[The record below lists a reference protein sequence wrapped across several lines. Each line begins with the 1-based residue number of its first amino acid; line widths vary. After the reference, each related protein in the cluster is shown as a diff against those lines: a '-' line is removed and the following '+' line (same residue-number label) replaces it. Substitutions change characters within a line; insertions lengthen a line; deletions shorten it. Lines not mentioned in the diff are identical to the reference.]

1 MNQNIKINTHKKTN
15 QISPLLYGI
24 FFEDIN
30 YAGDG
35 GLYAE
40 LVANRSFEY
49 YDRDGKCDKHK
60 MCWETIGNAA
70 LEVKSDHPLNDVHTH
85 YACLSGKKGSGL
97 RNMGYCREGFAVKD
111 GEHFFFSCYAKSDT
125 AAALTIKI
133 ADSHGEYAR
142 VKNIILNNTW
152 TKLEQEITVNGT
164 CKHAFLE
171 ILLEEET
178 SICLEFVSLFPKK
191 TFCNR
196 RNGLRQDLAEMLKE
210 LQPKFMRFPGGCIVE
225 GRSFENMYCWK
236 DTIGPVEKRK
246 TNWNRWQMEEYQ
258 QEGRNSEDYFQSY
271 GLGFYEYF
279 LLCEDLGAKPVPVVN
294 AGMTCQWHEGLL
306 VPMEQLEQWILDV
319 LDLIEFANGD
329 ETTEWGKKRIEMGH
343 KEPFH
348 LEYIGI
354 GNEQWGDVYFER
366 YEAFEKAISER
377 YPDIKLV
384 TCAGWTVHGE
394 DYDLA
399 VEWMKQNRN
408 RAYAVDEHFYKEPE
422 WFFTNVD
429 RYDDFDRTMPKI
441 FAGEYAAHT
450 GNEIGDR
457 KNNWYAALSEAAFLT
472 GVEKNADH
480 VVMTCYAPLFGRLGH
495 QQWQPNLIWFDND
508 SVFGTPS
515 YYVQKLFSSHI
526 GDHGVETLCED
537 NEIKISASVAADN
550 GRLFVKIV
558 NISNQ
563 EKDIS
568 IRIDRAT
575 AQCIVFEL
583 YGEPDAENNME
594 NPKRI
599 YPVSYEM
606 QMDEIKKL
614 KKYSVTVL
622 DIELNEN
629 EILENKDCKRI
640 CEKN

>member
-1 MNQNIKINTHKKTN
+1 MNQNIKIYTHEKTN

-40 LVANRSFEY
+40 LIANRSFEY

-60 MCWETIGNAA
+60 MCWETIGNAV
-70 LEVKSDHPLNDVHTH
+70 LEIKSDQPLNNVHTH

-97 RNMGYCREGFAVKD
+97 RNIGYCKEGFAVKD

-133 ADSHGEYAR
+133 ADSHQEYVR
-142 VKNIILNNTW
+142 EKINISNNTW
-152 TKLEQEITVNGT
+152 TKLEQELTVNGT

-171 ILLEEET
+171 ILLEEETKT

-236 DTIGPVEKRK
+236 DTIGPVEKRR

-306 VPMEQLEQWILDV
+306 VPMDKLEQWILDV
-319 LDLIEFANGD
+319 LDLIEFANCD
-329 ETTEWGKKRIEMGH
+329 ETTKWGKKRIEMGH

-354 GNEQWGDVYFER
+354 GNEQWGHVYFER
-366 YEAFEKAISER
+366 YEAFEKVISER

-384 TCAGWTVHGE
+384 TSAGWTVHGE

-399 VEWMKQNRN
+399 VKWMKQNRN

-422 WFFTNVD
+422 WFFANVD
-429 RYDDFDRTMPKI
+429 RYDNFDRTMPKI

-450 GNEIGDR
+450 DNEISDR
-457 KNNWYAALSEAAFLT
+457 KNDWYAALSEAAFLT
-472 GVEKNADH
+472 GVDKNADH

-515 YYVQKLFSSHI
+515 YYVQKMFSSHI
-526 GDHGVETLCED
+526 GDHAVKTLCED
-537 NEIKISASVAADN
+537 NEIKISASVTADN
-550 GRLFVKIV
+550 RQLFVKIV
-558 NISNQ
+558 NISNH

-568 IRIDRAT
+568 FHIDRAAAHCT
-575 AQCIVFEL
+575 VLEL
-583 YGEPDAENNME
+583 YGEPDTENDME

-606 QMDEIKKL
+606 QIEEIRKL
-614 KKYSVTVL
+614 KKLSLTVL
-622 DIELNEN
+622 DIELA
-629 EILENKDCKRI
+629 
-640 CEKN
+640 